1 MYIPFLFFSKQTL
14 EQYAEM
20 FCDDYLGIL
29 KTLVS
34 PVTAAVMLIIV
45 AVCAFIGAV
54 IAKKMLKKHFIKAG
68 VA

>member
-1 MYIPFLFFSKQTL
+1 
-14 EQYAEM
+14 M

>member
-1 MYIPFLFFSKQTL
+1 
-14 EQYAEM
+14 M
-20 FCDDYLGIL
+20 FGDDYLGIL